1 MKKYGLIKRIIIIAI
16 AAIALIEAYRF
27 GQVVASYGGFS
38 AYFKSREEANRL
50 RNALSLIN
58 SYYVNSDPVKMDTLT
73 ESALEGMMSNLDP
86 YSEYLDEEEFQLLEE
101 DSSQEFGGIGIRI
114 ELKDDRLTIVA
125 PIEGTPGDQAGL
137 LRGDQI
143 IKVEEESIEGVSLRK
158 CIELLRGKPGTK
170 VALGVFRPREDREFQ
185 VIVERALIEVESIRG
200 ARMLNEEIGYLR
212 IIQFGSKTAEEL
224 EKALKELEGQGMQA
238 VILDLRNNPGGLLE
252 AAVDVLEPFFHR
264 KQLMVYTEGR
274 NDYSN
279 NEWYTESSD
288 NVRKYP
294 MAVLVNSGSASAS
307 EIVAGAMKD
316 TGRAIVVG
324 EKTFGKG
331 SVQTVLPL
339 GNGAG
344 LRLTT
349 AKFYTP
355 GGYVIQENG
364 IEPDVVVES
373 SAEEDRKLALQR
385 NRLSL
390 MTKEEFVDRFE
401 FEPIEDSQLAQAIEA
416 LQSEMAPGSR

>member
-1 MKKYGLIKRIIIIAI
+1 MKKTSLIKRILIIAVVS
-16 AAIALIEAYRF
+16 IALIEAYRF

-58 SYYVNSDPVKMDTLT
+58 AYYVNGDPVKLDTLT

-86 YSEYLDEEEFQLLEE
+86 YSEYLDKEEFQLLEE

-125 PIEGTPGDQAGL
+125 PIEGTPGDEAGL

-143 IKVEEESIEGVSLRK
+143 IRVENESLEGVSLRR
-158 CIELLRGKPGTK
+158 CIELLRGKPGTR
-170 VALGVFRPREDREFQ
+170 VTLGVFRPREDREFE
-185 VIVERALIEVESIRG
+185 VEVERALIEVESVRG
-200 ARMLNEEIGYLR
+200 IRMLDNQIGYLR
-212 IIQFGSKTAEEL
+212 IIQFGSKTGEEVKAALKKL
-224 EKALKELEGQGMQA
+224 EKRGMKA
-238 VILDLRNNPGGLLE
+238 VVVDLRNNPGGLLE
-252 AAVDVLEPFFHR
+252 AAVDVLESFFGED
-264 KQLMVYTEGR
+264 QLVVYTEGR
-274 NDYSN
+274 NEYSN
-279 NEWYTESSD
+279 NKWYTENGD
-288 NVRKYP
+288 GVRSYP
-294 MAVLVNSGSASAS
+294 MVVMVNSGSASAS
-307 EIVAGAMKD
+307 EIVAGALKD
-316 TGRAIVVG
+316 TGRATIVG

-355 GGYVIQENG
+355 GGYVIHENG
-364 IEPDVVVES
+364 IKPDVVVKS
-373 SAEEDRKLALQR
+373 SAEEDRKLAIQR
-385 NRLSL
+385 NRLPL
-390 MTKEEFVDRFE
+390 MTREEFVAQFE
-401 FEPIEDSQLAQAIEA
+401 FEPIEDSQLKKAIEI
-416 LQSEMAPGSR
+416 LLPKMAP